1 MRQVM
6 DLSNA
11 SIMKTLALD
20 ESEWS
25 DMVAEQRKRLVD
37 LQWQLDKY
45 IEISRILLREN
56 LDIKDYLK
64 EHEIQLNMNLVNL
77 NDLYSCFAEIHSDDE
92 SPEDDEDAEE
102 NTEESNGESNE
113 V

>member
-1 MRQVM
+1 M

-11 SIMKTLALD
+11 SIMKTLNLD

-25 DMVAEQRKRLVD
+25 DMVAEQRQKIVD
-37 LQWQLDKY
+37 LQRDLDKY

-64 EHEIQLNMNLVNL
+64 ENNISLNMNLVNL
-77 NDLYSCFAEIHSDDE
+77 NELFSCFSEQESSSPDE
-92 SPEDDEDAEE
+92 NDEKQE
-102 NTEESNGESNE
+102 NTNE
-113 V
+113 I

>member
-1 MRQVM
+1 METCKAMRQVM

-11 SIMKTLALD
+11 SIMKTLNLD

-25 DMVAEQRKRLVD
+25 DMVSDQRKMITD
-37 LQWQLDKY
+37 LQFKLDKY

-64 EHEIQLNMNLVNL
+64 DNDVPLNMNLVNL
-77 NDLYSCFAEIHSDDE
+77 NDLYSCFSEQE
-92 SPEDDEDAEE
+92 QEDDMS
-102 NTEESNGESNE
+102 EESVKEDDKNA

>member
-1 MRQVM
+1 MKQVM

-25 DMVAEQRKRLVD
+25 DMVAEQRQKIVD
-37 LQWQLDKY
+37 LQRDLDKY

-56 LDIKDYLK
+56 LDMVENFGKRVLK
-64 EHEIQLNMNLVNL
+64 
-77 NDLYSCFAEIHSDDE
+77 
-92 SPEDDEDAEE
+92 
-102 NTEESNGESNE
+102 NGAKQCRMIFLMAFNG
-113 V
+113 

>member
-1 MRQVM
+1 METCKAMKQVM

-11 SIMKTLALD
+11 SIKKTSNLD

-25 DMVAEQRKRLVD
+25 DMVAEQRQKIVD
-37 LQWQLDKY
+37 LQRDLDKY

-64 EHEIQLNMNLVNL
+64 ENDISLNMNLVNL
-77 NDLYSCFAEIHSDDE
+77 NELFSCFSEQKSGSSDENDEKQENANEI
-92 SPEDDEDAEE
+92 
-102 NTEESNGESNE
+102 
-113 V
+113 

>member
-1 MRQVM
+1 M
-6 DLSNA
+6 DLSNQ
-11 SIMKTLALD
+11 SIMKTLNLD

-25 DMVAEQRKRLVD
+25 DMVAEQREKIVQ
-37 LQWQLDKY
+37 LQKDLDKY

-64 EHEIQLNMNLVNL
+64 DNEIELNMNLINL
-77 NDLYSCFAEIHSDDE
+77 NELFSCFSETSK
-92 SPEDDEDAEE
+92 EE
-102 NTEESNGESNE
+102 NEESDGDSDE